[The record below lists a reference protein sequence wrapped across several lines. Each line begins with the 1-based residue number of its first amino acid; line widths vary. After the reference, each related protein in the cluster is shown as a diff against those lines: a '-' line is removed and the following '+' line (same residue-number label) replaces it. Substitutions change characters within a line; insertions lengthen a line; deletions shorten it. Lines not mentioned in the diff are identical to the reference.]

1 MSSWDKLIKILW
13 ERIST
18 KGIDQIV
25 MLLNGWMKWSKIMK
39 LMYNKILWWKKI
51 KSIFTKVTVI
61 PIKSELEQWVNVAA
75 AIP

>member
-1 MSSWDKLIKILW
+1 MSSWDKLTKPVW
-13 ERIST
+13 ERISI

-39 LMYNKILWWKKI
+39 LMYNKIIWWKKI

-61 PIKSELEQWVNVAA
+61 PIKSELEQ
-75 AIP
+75 

>member
-1 MSSWDKLIKILW
+1 MSSWDKLTKTVW
-13 ERIST
+13 ERISI

-39 LMYNKILWWKKI
+39 LMYNKIIWWKKI

-61 PIKSELEQWVNVAA
+61 PFKSELEQ
-75 AIP
+75 